1 MLHLTRHGQTGKDS
15 FGLTDSLTFK
25 LNGNQVVSANDDTT
39 LSTNEVDLGFTDSIG
54 QDEEYRYNANGNLIQ
69 DLSKKVIDIQYN
81 SLNLPYL
88 ITFDNGNTIAYTYNA
103 NGKKLRTVHKA
114 GIQTTTTDYCGNA
127 IYENGVAK
135 LLLTE
140 AGYISMKDKKHHF
153 FLKDHQGNIRVV
165 ADEEGNVEET
175 NHYYPFGET
184 FTTTSSLQPY
194 KYNGKELDTEY
205 GLNWYD
211 YGARM
216 YDVLSGRWNAGD
228 PSSEKYYN
236 WSPYVYCK
244 NNPVLRIDLDGKDNS
259 K

>member
-1 MLHLTRHGQTGKDS
+1 M
-15 FGLTDSLTFK
+15 
-25 LNGNQVVSANDDTT
+25 
-39 LSTNEVDLGFTDSIG
+39 
-54 QDEEYRYNANGNLIQ
+54 
-69 DLSKKVIDIQYN
+69 
-81 SLNLPYL
+81 
-88 ITFDNGNTIAYTYNA
+88 
-103 NGKKLRTVHKA
+103 
-114 GIQTTTTDYCGNA
+114 
-127 IYENGVAK
+127 
-135 LLLTE
+135 
-140 AGYISMKDKKHHF
+140 
-153 FLKDHQGNIRVV
+153 
-165 ADEEGNVEET
+165 EET

-194 KYNGKELDTEY
+194 KYNRKELDTEY